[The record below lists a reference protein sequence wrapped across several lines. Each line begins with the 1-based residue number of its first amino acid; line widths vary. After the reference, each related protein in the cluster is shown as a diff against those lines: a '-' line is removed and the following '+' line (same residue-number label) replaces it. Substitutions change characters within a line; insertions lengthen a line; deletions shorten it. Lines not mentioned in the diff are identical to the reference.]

1 VTLPCSWD
9 PATLRPV
16 YADLDEVR
24 SRIADIN
31 AMLSTIEDNRPEW
44 EPAEFVM
51 RDELIDLHFAL
62 GDCFSAVWAGV
73 LASGRARTTRSRKHR
88 FLTDVRGADAHLLLQ
103 HYARATMLFIDLVQ
117 SAEKQPRAVRAMTL
131 LRAGR
136 CEYVQ
141 GMWGDARESFAYAI
155 GYGRKARLGDEFLVE
170 AEFALRCAEARLG
183 SAAA

>member
-9 PATLRPV
+9 PVTLRPV

-24 SRIADIN
+24 SRISDIN
-31 AMLSTIEDNRPEW
+31 AALSTIAVGRPEW
-44 EPAEFVM
+44 EPVEFAM

-62 GDCFSAVWAGV
+62 GDWFAAVWAGV
-73 LASGRARTTRSRKHR
+73 LASGRASTTRSRKHR
-88 FLTDVRGADAHLLLQ
+88 FLTDLRDADAHLFQQ

-117 SAEKQPRAVRAMTL
+117 SADKQPRAVRAMTF

-141 GMWGDARESFAYAI
+141 GMWSDARESFAYAL
-155 GYGRKARLGDEFLVE
+155 GFGLKARLDERFFAE
-170 AEFALRCAEARLG
+170 AEFALRCAEARLR

>member
-9 PATLRPV
+9 PATLRPI

-31 AMLSTIEDNRPEW
+31 AMLSAIEAIRPQW
-44 EPAEFVM
+44 QPAEFAM

-62 GDCFSAVWAGV
+62 GDWFSAVWAGV

-88 FLTDVRGADAHLLLQ
+88 FLTDVRGADAHLLQ

-117 SAEKQPRAVRAMTL
+117 SAENQPRAVRAMTL

-141 GMWGDARESFAYAI
+141 GMWGDARESFACAI
-155 GYGRKARLGDEFLVE
+155 GYGLKARLGDEFLAE
-170 AEFALRCAEARLG
+170 AEFALRCAEVRLG